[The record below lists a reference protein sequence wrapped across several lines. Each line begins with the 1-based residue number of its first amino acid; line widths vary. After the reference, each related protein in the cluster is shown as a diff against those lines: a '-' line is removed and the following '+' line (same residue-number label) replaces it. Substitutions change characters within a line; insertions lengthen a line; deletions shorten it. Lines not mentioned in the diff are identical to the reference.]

1 MSQIKRMDP
10 DGMTFRS
17 RVLVPLLNNRAGYW
31 YLTTVAPKIDAW
43 LTPVTRAW
51 LSSVPGTPLL
61 LITTTGARS
70 GKPRTNPLVYWSRG
84 HDVIL
89 MASNFGRD
97 SHPSWLFNVK
107 ANPDVTLLF
116 RGKRGPYRAR
126 LCRGLRVRRAVG
138 EGQGLRRELPQL
150 RAAARR
156 QARHPRR
163 GLFPARLTGSVHLP
177 PGRSS

>member
-1 MSQIKRMDP
+1 MSQIKQMDP
-10 DGMTFRS
+10 KGMTFRS
-17 RVLVPLLNNRAGYW
+17 KVLVPLLNNRAGYW

-61 LITTTGARS
+61 LITTKGARS
-70 GKPRTNPLVYWSRG
+70 GKQRTNPLVYWSRG

-97 SHPSWLFNVK
+97 SHPSWLFNIK

-116 RGKRGPYRAR
+116 RGKRGSYRAR
-126 LCRGLRVRRAVG
+126 IAEGAEYDELWERAKDFVANYRSYEQRLAGKRDIHVVVCSPVG
-138 EGQGLRRELPQL
+138 
-150 RAAARR
+150 
-156 QARHPRR
+156 
-163 GLFPARLTGSVHLP
+163 
-177 PGRSS
+177 